1 MPPPNSPTDP
11 TRVRLSRAALEL
23 FAERG
28 FHGTGIRD
36 IGVRAGVSTSG
47 LYQYVRSKGD
57 ALTDLIM
64 DGLGRHCEA
73 LEAAHRSVARA
84 EEKLVALVSVQ
95 VVAPVRHRAMSRLLH
110 QELPLHDW
118 TNHPQISATHQRI
131 QHMWASVLAQ
141 GRAEGVFDFASDTVV
156 RIALVRTTTQVTR
169 WYAEGDETELPDLV
183 AHLADFALG
192 GVRARRGGRYLRAR
206 HVKRPTF
213 DSVSAIVDAVHEGV
227 WW

>member
-1 MPPPNSPTDP
+1 MPLSTDP

-23 FAERG
+23 FSERG

-57 ALTDLIM
+57 ALSDLIA
-64 DGLGRHCEA
+64 DGLGRHCDA
-73 LEAAHRSVARA
+73 LAAACASVARA

-95 VVAPVRHRAMSRLLH
+95 MVVPVRHRAMSRLLH

-118 TNHPQISATHQRI
+118 STHPQIGACHRRI
-131 QHMWASVLAQ
+131 QRMWAKVLTDGQ
-141 GRAEGVFDFASDTVV
+141 AEGVFEFASAHVM
-156 RIALVRTTTQVTR
+156 RMALLRATTQVTR
-169 WYAEGDETELPDLV
+169 WYPEGDQTALPDLV
-183 AHLADFALG
+183 AQLADFALG
-192 GVRARRGGRYLRAR
+192 GVRARRAGRYLRAS
-206 HVKRPTF
+206 HVKQPSF
-213 DSVSAIVDAVHEGV
+213 EAVSGMVDAAHQGV

>member
-1 MPPPNSPTDP
+1 MPLPTDP

-23 FAERG
+23 FSERG

-57 ALTDLIM
+57 ALSDLIA

-73 LEAAHRSVARA
+73 LEAACASVGRV

-95 VVAPVRHRAMSRLLH
+95 VVVPVRHRAMSRLLH

-118 TNHPQISATHQRI
+118 SEHPQISACHHRI
-131 QHMWASVLAQ
+131 QRLWATVLTA
-141 GRAEGVFDFASDTVV
+141 GRAEGVFEFASDHVT
-156 RIALVRTTTQVTR
+156 RMALLRSTTQVTR
-169 WYAEGDETELPDLV
+169 WYAEGDETPLPALV
-183 AHLADFALG
+183 AQLADFALG
-192 GVRARRGGRYLRAR
+192 GVRARRAGRYLRAGQ
-206 HVKRPTF
+206 VKQPTF
-213 DSVSAIVDAVHEGV
+213 DDVSSIVDAAHEGV